1 MPAERK
7 WGGLQSVRLMGR
19 LKSATL
25 LLWSFDMAG
34 GESVFR
40 REGFK
45 KLMGAERDVV
55 DVTLG
60 RNTPLAGA

>member
-1 MPAERK
+1 
-7 WGGLQSVRLMGR
+7 
-19 LKSATL
+19 
-25 LLWSFDMAG
+25 MAG